1 MYLAG
6 PLAGEEFR
14 RRIGKKKLLPL
25 IGVYDVFSAQIAA
38 QRFEG
43 VFCSGY
49 SYAASAYGLPDVG
62 YVNWRDI
69 TDFATKIRHVL
80 PGTHILVD
88 VDDGFGD
95 EVVAANTIRVLES
108 NGLSAVMMEDQKRPR
123 RCGHFEG
130 KQVLPVEEYL
140 IKLAK
145 VLETRSS
152 IFIIARTDASDP
164 SEALDRAVSYAEAG
178 ADAVMVEA
186 IRDLKTISKLRSYV
200 SVPIMVNQLHGGKS
214 PSWRF
219 DELEDAGASIVIYST
234 PCLFAAQY
242 GIERYLD
249 TMLEMNRL
257 PSENTASMADCARV
271 LNGTAA
277 IGSTNGRKYRENTVA
292 NGLGAAVSSVGR
304 VDLGEATDCS
314 SRRNGH

>member
-6 PLAGEEFR
+6 PRAGSEFR
-14 RRIGKKKLLPL
+14 RRIKKGTLLPL
-25 IGVYDVFSAQIAA
+25 IGVYDVYSALIAA
-38 QRFEG
+38 RRFEG

-49 SYAASAYGLPDVG
+49 SYAASAYGLADVG

-80 PGTHILVD
+80 PFVQILVD

-95 EVVAANTIRVLES
+95 EVVASNTIRVLES

-130 KQVLPVEEYL
+130 KQILPVSEYL
-140 IKLAK
+140 TKLDK
-145 VLETRSS
+145 VLKTRTS
-152 IFIIARTDASDP
+152 IFVIARTDASDP
-164 SEALDRAVSYAEAG
+164 AEGIERAVSYVEAG
-178 ADAVMVEA
+178 ADGVMVEA
-186 IRDLKTISKLRSYV
+186 IKDLETISKLRSHV
-200 SVPIMVNQLHGGKS
+200 DVPIMVNQLHGGKS
-214 PSWRF
+214 PNWRF

-249 TMLEMNRL
+249 MMLETKRL
-257 PSENTASMADCARV
+257 PSECTASMDDCANV
-271 LNGTAA
+271 LDGTLLRPPKEHEEEGSEAA
-277 IGSTNGRKYRENTVA
+277 
-292 NGLGAAVSSVGR
+292 
-304 VDLGEATDCS
+304 
-314 SRRNGH
+314 